1 MAKCEVCGRPAT
13 AQVTIN
19 ENGELRRVSLC
30 SEHYAEIVGSRSSP
44 LESLFRDPMFERFMG
59 NSGFGSAFQGANR
72 GTGEDVEPP
81 ARRPGARSTARR
93 GGEGQSSREA
103 VDLQSFL
110 SESAAELLQQAAEK
124 AVEYGKKDVDTEHL
138 LLALTENPVV
148 EEILREFKLSP
159 EDLRKT
165 IEENAPR
172 GTRKVEG
179 EKQVHVGVSPRAK
192 SALENALVASREL
205 EHSYVGPEHI
215 LIGLVEED
223 DGFAGEM
230 LRKLG
235 LTPQAL
241 RQKTVKVVGKGE
253 GFPVATNDDSGGRQQ
268 NRRVEIVFSD
278 RDGQFASGANAS
290 LR

>member
-13 AQVTIN
+13 AQITIN
-19 ENGELRRVSLC
+19 ENGELRKVSLC
-30 SEHYAEIVGSRSSP
+30 SEHYAEIVGNRSSP

-59 NSGFGSAFQGANR
+59 DAGFGSAFQGAGR
-72 GTGEDVEPP
+72 GSGEVEAPP
-81 ARRPGARSTARR
+81 RRPGARSTARR
-93 GGEGQSSREA
+93 GGQGQSSREA

-110 SESAAELLQQAAEK
+110 SESATELLQQAAEK
-124 AVEYGKKDVDTEHL
+124 AVEFGKKDVDTEHL

-148 EEILREFKLSP
+148 QEILREFKLSP
-159 EDLRKT
+159 DDLRKT
-165 IEENAPR
+165 IEETAPR
-172 GTRKVEG
+172 GNRKVEG
-179 EKQVHVGVSPRAK
+179 DKQVHVGVSPRAK

-241 RQKTVKVVGKGE
+241 RQKTVKVVGKGAE
-253 GFPVATNDDSGGRQQ
+253 QGQTAKRSATPQLDKFGR
-268 NRRVEIVFSD
+268 D
-278 RDGQFASGANAS
+278 LTTLAK
-290 LR
+290 